1 MIQMKKSILSLGLAS
16 LFFSPISFAEN
27 LAWGDIATKE
37 GQFKVSGAVR
47 TRFLHKD
54 YADQAIQ
61 GTNNDDWKLSD
72 IKLVLSYENPN
83 WIASVDTRCY
93 QYDSLCD
100 AVFLKDA
107 WAGYKF
113 NDEQR
118 LTIGLQFIDFG
129 YDRLWG
135 NSYYETIL
143 NTVGLEDIQN
153 LGVKYRFKNEDYHLA
168 LGFYP
173 RDGGNFKG
181 TSKDSSRYSGNFVQA
196 DDLNEGTNIEEKNMW
211 IGRASKKINLNKA
224 HALKTEIGA
233 SYWHSDLENQRT
245 GLDGTRDAWNVFA
258 LTELN
263 AWQWLFVAGAQDI
276 KNADNL
282 HPQYSTIGAF
292 DFPYQVANKAK
303 FVVNELSY
311 TVDKPLFK
319 LENIKPYISYSQFLK
334 DESGFKDS
342 ERLMAGVYFNY
353 KAIGVQGEYIWSKND
368 PMTGGSGNGLAQGD
382 SNRWNQLFYLSLG
395 YYF

>member
-1 MIQMKKSILSLGLAS
+1 MKKSILSLGFAS
-16 LFFSPISFAEN
+16 LFLSSASFAEN
-27 LAWGDIATKE
+27 LAWGDIATEE

-54 YADQAIQ
+54 YADPVLQ
-61 GTNNDDWKLSD
+61 GTKNDDWKLGD
-72 IKLVLSYENPN
+72 IKLVLGYENPN
-83 WIASVDTRCY
+83 WIASIDTRCY
-93 QYDSLCD
+93 QYESLCD

-113 NDEQR
+113 NEEQR
-118 LTIGLQFIDFG
+118 LTVGLQFVDFG

-153 LGVKYRFKNEDYHLA
+153 LGIKYRFKNDDYHVA

-173 RDGGNFKG
+173 RDGGNYKG

-196 DDLNEGTNIEEKNMW
+196 DNLNEGTNIEEKNMW
-211 IGRASKKINLNKA
+211 IARASKKVDLNKDY
-224 HALKTEIGA
+224 ALKTELGT

-276 KNADNL
+276 KNGDDL

-292 DFPYQVANKAK
+292 DFPYQVANEAK

-311 TVDKPLFK
+311 AVDKSLFK

-353 KAIGVQGEYIWSKND
+353 KSIGVQSEYIWSKND
-368 PMTGGSGNGLAQGD
+368 PMTGGSSNALAEGD
-382 SNRWNQLFYLSLG
+382 SNQWNQMFYLSLG

>member
-1 MIQMKKSILSLGLAS
+1 MKKSILSLGLAS

-118 LTIGLQFIDFG
+118 LTAGLQFVDFG

-143 NTVGLEDIQN
+143 NTVGLKNIQN
-153 LGVKYRFKNEDYHLA
+153 LG
-168 LGFYP
+168 
-173 RDGGNFKG
+173 
-181 TSKDSSRYSGNFVQA
+181 
-196 DDLNEGTNIEEKNMW
+196 
-211 IGRASKKINLNKA
+211 
-224 HALKTEIGA
+224 
-233 SYWHSDLENQRT
+233 
-245 GLDGTRDAWNVFA
+245 
-258 LTELN
+258 
-263 AWQWLFVAGAQDI
+263 
-276 KNADNL
+276 
-282 HPQYSTIGAF
+282 
-292 DFPYQVANKAK
+292 
-303 FVVNELSY
+303 
-311 TVDKPLFK
+311 
-319 LENIKPYISYSQFLK
+319 
-334 DESGFKDS
+334 
-342 ERLMAGVYFNY
+342 
-353 KAIGVQGEYIWSKND
+353 
-368 PMTGGSGNGLAQGD
+368 
-382 SNRWNQLFYLSLG
+382 
-395 YYF
+395 

>member
-1 MIQMKKSILSLGLAS
+1 MKRYLLPIMLCS
-16 LFFSPISFAEN
+16 LFTSSVS
-27 LAWGDIATKE
+27 LADGLSVGDASVDT
-37 GQFKVSGAVR
+37 GQLKLSGAIR
-47 TRFLHKD
+47 TRYIAKD
-54 YADQAIQ
+54 YANQANE
-61 GTNNDDWKLSD
+61 GANKDWKLSD

-83 WIASVDTRCY
+83 WIASIDTRCY

-118 LTIGLQFIDFG
+118 LTVGLQFVDFG

-153 LGVKYRFKNEDYHLA
+153 LGMKYRFKNADYNLA

-173 RDGGNFKG
+173 RDGGNYKG

-196 DDLNEGTNIEEKNMW
+196 DDLKAGTDIEEKNMW
-211 IGRASKKINLNKA
+211 IGRASKKIDLNTEY
-224 HALKTEIGA
+224 ALKTEVGA
-233 SYWHSDLENQRT
+233 SYWHSDLENKRT
-245 GLDGTRDAWNVFA
+245 HMDGRRDAWNIFA

-276 KNADNL
+276 KNADDL

-303 FVVNELSY
+303 FLVNEFSY
-311 TVDKPLFK
+311 TVNKPLFK

-334 DESGFKDS
+334 DESNFKDS

-368 PMTGGSGNGLAQGD
+368 PMTGSGSNGLAQGD

>member
-1 MIQMKKSILSLGLAS
+1 MIQMKKSILSLGLFS
-16 LFFSPISFAEN
+16 LFFNSGSFADS
-27 LAWGDIATKE
+27 LAWGDVATDS

-61 GTNNDDWKLSD
+61 GTKNDDWKLAD

-83 WIASVDTRCY
+83 WIASADTRCY

-113 NDEQR
+113 NEDQR
-118 LTIGLQFIDFG
+118 LTVGLQFVDFG

-153 LGVKYRFKNEDYHLA
+153 LGIKYRFKNEDYHLA

-173 RDGGNFKG
+173 RDGGNYKG

-196 DDLNEGTNIEEKNMW
+196 DDLTTGTNIKEKNMW
-211 IGRASKKINLNKA
+211 VGRASKKIQLNKDA
-224 HALKTEIGA
+224 GLKTEVGV

-245 GLDGTRDAWNVFA
+245 GLDGNRDAWNVFA
-258 LTELN
+258 LSELN

-276 KNADNL
+276 KNGDDL
-282 HPQYSTIGAF
+282 HPNYSTIGAF
-292 DFPYQVANKAK
+292 DFPYQVANKGK
-303 FVVNELSY
+303 FMVNELSY
-311 TVDKPLFK
+311 AVEKPIFK
-319 LENIKPYISYSQFLK
+319 LENIKPYISYSQFSK
-334 DESGFKDS
+334 DESGYKDS

>member
-1 MIQMKKSILSLGLAS
+1 MKKSVVSIGLVS
-16 LFFSPISFAEN
+16 LFFASCSFAEN
-27 LAWGDIATKE
+27 LAWGDIATEE

-54 YADQAIQ
+54 YVDKAIQ
-61 GTNNDDWKLSD
+61 GTKNDDWKLSD

-118 LTIGLQFIDFG
+118 LTVGLQFVDFG

-135 NSYYETIL
+135 NSFYETIL

-153 LGVKYRFKNEDYHLA
+153 LGVKYRFKNEDYNLA

-173 RDGGNFKG
+173 RDGGNYKG

-211 IGRASKKINLNKA
+211 IGRASKKIDLNKDY
-224 HALKTEIGA
+224 ALKTEIGA
-233 SYWHSDLENQRT
+233 SYWHSDLENKRT
-245 GLDGTRDAWNVFA
+245 HLDGTRDAWNVFA

-276 KNADNL
+276 KNADDL

-311 TVDKPLFK
+311 AVDEPLFK

-334 DESGFKDS
+334 DESGFNDS

-353 KAIGVQGEYIWSKND
+353 KSIGVQGEYIWSKND

>member
-1 MIQMKKSILSLGLAS
+1 MKRILFSLSLAS
-16 LFFSPISFAEN
+16 LLFSSNSFAEN
-27 LAWGDIATKE
+27 LSWGDRNLQE
-37 GQFKVSGAVR
+37 GQFKISGAVR

-54 YADQAIQ
+54 YADQTLQ
-61 GTNNDDWKLSD
+61 GSKNDDWKLAD
-72 IKLVLSYENPN
+72 IKLVLGYENPN
-83 WIASVDTRCY
+83 WIASIDTRCY
-93 QYDSLCD
+93 QYESLCD

-107 WAGYKF
+107 WAGYKL
-113 NDEQR
+113 NEEQR
-118 LTIGLQFIDFG
+118 LTAGLQFVDFG

-153 LGVKYRFKNEDYHLA
+153 LGIKYRFKNDDYHVA

-173 RDGGNFKG
+173 RDGGNYKG

-196 DDLNEGTNIEEKNMW
+196 DNLNEGTDIEEKNMW
-211 IGRASKKINLNKA
+211 IGRASKKINLNA
-224 HALKTEIGA
+224 DASLKTEIGGT
-233 SYWHSDLENQRT
+233 YWYSDLENKRT
-245 GLDGTRDAWNVFA
+245 QLDGTRDAWSVFA

-263 AWQWLFVAGAQDI
+263 AWQWLFVTGAQDI
-276 KNADNL
+276 KNADDL
-282 HPQYSTIGAF
+282 HPKYSTIGAF

-311 TVDKPLFK
+311 VIDKPVFK

-334 DESGFKDS
+334 DEAGFKDS
-342 ERLMAGVYFNY
+342 ERLMTGVYFNY
-353 KAIGVQGEYIWSKND
+353 KSIGVQGEYIWSKND
-368 PMTGGSGNGLAQGD
+368 PMTGGSSKALAQGD
-382 SNRWNQLFYLSLG
+382 SNQWNQMFYVSLG

>member
-1 MIQMKKSILSLGLAS
+1 MKKSILSLGLFS
-16 LFFSPISFAEN
+16 LFFNSGSFADS
-27 LAWGDIATKE
+27 LAWGDVATDS

-61 GTNNDDWKLSD
+61 GTKNDDWKLAD

-83 WIASVDTRCY
+83 WIASADTRCY

-113 NDEQR
+113 NEDQR
-118 LTIGLQFIDFG
+118 LTVGLQFVDFG

-153 LGVKYRFKNEDYHLA
+153 LGIKYRFKNEDYHLA

-173 RDGGNFKG
+173 RDGGNYKG

-196 DDLNEGTNIEEKNMW
+196 DDLTTGTNIKEKNMW
-211 IGRASKKINLNKA
+211 VGRASKKIQLNKDA
-224 HALKTEIGA
+224 GLKTEVGV

-245 GLDGTRDAWNVFA
+245 GLDGNRDAWNVFA
-258 LTELN
+258 LSELN

-276 KNADNL
+276 KNGDDL
-282 HPQYSTIGAF
+282 HPNYSTIGAF
-292 DFPYQVANKAK
+292 DFPYQVANKGK
-303 FVVNELSY
+303 FMVNELSY
-311 TVDKPLFK
+311 AVEKPIFK
-319 LENIKPYISYSQFLK
+319 LENIKPYISYSQFSK
-334 DESGFKDS
+334 DESGYKDS

>member
-1 MIQMKKSILSLGLAS
+1 MKKSILSLGLIA
-16 LFFSPISFAEN
+16 LFFNSSSFAES
-27 LAWGDIATKE
+27 LTWGDVATDN

-61 GTNNDDWKLSD
+61 GSKNDDWKLAD
-72 IKLVLSYENPN
+72 IKLVLSYENPH

-113 NDEQR
+113 NEDQR
-118 LTIGLQFIDFG
+118 LTVGLQFVDFG

-153 LGVKYRFKNEDYHLA
+153 LGIKYRFKNEDYHLA

-173 RDGGNFKG
+173 RDGGDYKG

-196 DDLNEGTNIEEKNMW
+196 DDLNTGTDIKEKNMW
-211 IGRASKKINLNKA
+211 VGRASKKIQLNKDA
-224 HALKTEIGA
+224 GLKTEIGV

-245 GLDGTRDAWNVFA
+245 GRDGKRDAWNAFA
-258 LTELN
+258 FSELN
-263 AWQWLFVAGAQDI
+263 AWQWLFVVGAQDI
-276 KNADNL
+276 KNGDDL
-282 HPQYSTIGAF
+282 HPNYSTIGAF

-303 FVVNELSY
+303 FMVNELSY
-311 TVDKPLFK
+311 AVEKPIFK

-334 DESGFKDS
+334 DESGYKDS
-342 ERLMAGVYFNY
+342 ERLIAGVYFNY
-353 KAIGVQGEYIWSKND
+353 KAIGIQGEYIWSKND
-368 PMTGGSGNGLAQGD
+368 PMTGGSENGLAQGD

>member
-1 MIQMKKSILSLGLAS
+1 M
-16 LFFSPISFAEN
+16 
-27 LAWGDIATKE
+27 
-37 GQFKVSGAVR
+37 R

-54 YADQAIQ
+54 YADQALQ
-61 GTNNDDWKLSD
+61 GTKNDDWKLAD
-72 IKLVLSYENPN
+72 IKLVLGYENPN
-83 WIASVDTRCY
+83 WIASIDTRCY
-93 QYDSLCD
+93 QYESLCD

-113 NDEQR
+113 NEEQR
-118 LTIGLQFIDFG
+118 LTAGLQFVDFG

-153 LGVKYRFKNEDYHLA
+153 LGIKYRFNNDDYHVA

-173 RDGGNFKG
+173 RDGGNYKG

-196 DDLNEGTNIEEKNMW
+196 DNLNEGTDIEEKNMW
-211 IGRASKKINLNKA
+211 IGRASKKINLNA
-224 HALKTEIGA
+224 DASLKTEIGGA
-233 SYWHSDLENQRT
+233 YWHSDLENKTTQ
-245 GLDGTRDAWNVFA
+245 LDGTRDAWSVFA

-263 AWQWLFVAGAQDI
+263 AWQWLFVTGAQDI
-276 KNADNL
+276 RNADDL

-311 TVDKPLFK
+311 AVDKPLFK

-353 KAIGVQGEYIWSKND
+353 KSIGVQGEYIWSKND
-368 PMTGGSGNGLAQGD
+368 PMTGGSSNALAQGD
-382 SNRWNQLFYLSLG
+382 SHQWNQMFYVSLG